1 MEDEKVLFVF
11 YTLTEN
17 PTGEHRSW
25 TYKRFPK
32 GWWWVGAG
40 STSPIGKPLK
50 RFQREEQFMGPK
62 GTQEAMAEYLES
74 VFKGLKQKG
83 IIAIFKIRKSYK
95 P

>member
-1 MEDEKVLFVF
+1 
-11 YTLTEN
+11 
-17 PTGEHRSW
+17 
-25 TYKRFPK
+25 
-32 GWWWVGAG
+32 
-40 STSPIGKPLK
+40 
-50 RFQREEQFMGPK
+50 MGPK